1 MLPNADRLMQL
12 MKQQVDALVLAPQT
26 LDSVVA
32 TSATLVSVQHSGNE
46 YSDAALEERQG
57 HSPDSLTQ
65 GNGTSAVKLNSGI
78 TTSDQTLRSFFG
90 WVRQKSLE
98 VKTPYKPAAVRA
110 FYLMLALPPNHRLS
124 RDQALALAI
133 DRKLAG
139 EQGGELA
146 LDLALIQALG
156 VALAIT
162 PELVYDRFTA
172 LHLALD
178 LDHLIKAKV
187 IGGSLKQLKNQL
199 PGQHEDREGL
209 KQWWQHKGQA
219 WTLQLRDLMIQY
231 RNIGQEWHFGEPLQH
246 LLEQYGNANKLLV
259 DCLSSNCQLTPAVRQ
274 EIEEKLLLPM

>member
-1 MLPNADRLMQL
+1 
-12 MKQQVDALVLAPQT
+12 
-26 LDSVVA
+26 
-32 TSATLVSVQHSGNE
+32 
-46 YSDAALEERQG
+46 
-57 HSPDSLTQ
+57 
-65 GNGTSAVKLNSGI
+65 
-78 TTSDQTLRSFFG
+78 
-90 WVRQKSLE
+90 VRQKSLE

-146 LDLALIQALG
+146 LDLALTQALG